1 MCLPIAG
8 VMGIAGGLVQ
18 GIGAYQSQMTQAAQY
33 DAQGKL
39 LTKQA
44 QGERNVG
51 AYESARAQEK
61 GDRAVA
67 QQVTGMAAK
76 GLDISSGT
84 PLDVIQDSATE
95 VALDV
100 GTIRSNFQTQ
110 SNKTEYEAKV
120 AKMNAKSAKAAA
132 PLAFIAPVIGGIGG
146 AFA

>member
-1 MCLPIAG
+1 MCMAAG
-8 VMGIAGGLVQ
+8 LGIIGGLVQ
-18 GIGAYQSQMTQAAQY
+18 GIGAYSSQMTQAAQY
-33 DAQGKL
+33 NAQSKA

-61 GDRAVA
+61 GDRVVS

-76 GLDISSGT
+76 GLDINSGT
-84 PLDVIQDSATE
+84 PLDVIQDSSTE

-110 SNKTEYEAKV
+110 SNKTDYEAKI
-120 AKMNAKSAKAAA
+120 AKMNYKSAKAAA
-132 PLAFIAPVIGGIGG
+132 PLAFLAPVIGGVGG
-146 AFA
+146 AFG